1 MKKIIL
7 LLGYFIIIILFLG
20 CNTPEFSCKVTVPYS
35 GAKVLIN
42 NDLRVS
48 IKVTGSKNKVVQVMV
63 YFDHL
68 LFREFLPA
76 PYAVV
81 IPSHFLT
88 LGDHTIKAV
97 AVNSNGEQ
105 VESSVIITVVE
116 KFDNLIE
123 SPDFVTFDGG
133 FFPKGWKTYT
143 WEIDYDLG
151 YDDKYSARAA
161 NYPVALVFAYKTVD
175 TTGFVQFYTKG
186 GEVVLFI
193 DGEKAQPFSSEPAQN
208 WTKWVYLFEKGR
220 HEFKWQAEGVYKY
233 LDAISFGEYIKQ

>member
-7 LLGYFIIIILFLG
+7 LLGYFVVITLFLG
-20 CNTPEFSCKVTVPYS
+20 CNNPEFSCTVVTPYN

-42 NDLRVS
+42 NDLHVFIEVS
-48 IKVTGSKNKVVQVMV
+48 GSKNKGVQVMV
-63 YFDHL
+63 YLDHL
-68 LFREFLPA
+68 LFREFLQK
-76 PYAVV
+76 PYAIV
-81 IPSHFLT
+81 IPALFLT

-97 AVNSNGEQ
+97 AVNSDGEQ
-105 VESSVIITVVE
+105 VESSVIFTVVE
-116 KFDNLIE
+116 KIDNLIE
-123 SPDFVTFDGG
+123 SPDFVSFDGG
-133 FFPKGWKTYT
+133 YFPVGWKTYS
-143 WEIDYDLG
+143 WDIDYSVG
-151 YDDKYSARAA
+151 YDDNYSARAA

-233 LDAISFGEYIKQ
+233 LDAVSFGEYIKQ